1 MTDRLHEYKSLLV
14 LGLPILAGQLGN
26 IATGFADNIMLGHYD
41 TDALAAASF
50 CNNVFNLAILCSL
63 GFAYGLTP
71 TVSSLFARGAF
82 SRIGNVMRNAVL
94 FNVLYAVLIM
104 AAMGVMYLNLHRLGQ
119 PETLLPLMR
128 PYFVLCLVGL
138 LPLALF
144 NVMAQW
150 SYGIGNTAM
159 PMWIILGGNVINVVG
174 NWALI
179 YGNLGC
185 SEMGLIGAGIATL
198 TSRVL
203 CAAVICLIFL
213 LAKRYG
219 VYSRAARAGRLER
232 GTLAA
237 IWRTSVPVSMQL
249 TFETAAFSGAAIF
262 VGMLGKIELA
272 AFQIIVTVG
281 MLGFCVYYAIGAAVT
296 IRVARACGRRSAKQ
310 ALRSAWCGYHIL
322 LVAMVAAAM
331 IFGFGSKY
339 IMALFTNDPKVLAC
353 ALSVVVPLILYQT
366 GDATQV
372 TFANAL
378 RGTSKVTPMLW
389 IALVSYIV
397 VGLPS
402 TYVIGIKLG
411 YGLYGVVVSFSIS
424 LTLAAALYLL
434 YFRRAVRRL

>member
-1 MTDRLHEYKSLLV
+1 MTDRLHEYKRLLV

-82 SRIGNVMRNAVL
+82 ARIGNVMRNAVL
-94 FNVLYAVLIM
+94 FNVLYTVMIM
-104 AAMGVMYLNLHRLGQ
+104 VAMGVMYLNIHRLGQ
-119 PETLLPLMR
+119 PEALLPLMR

-138 LPLALF
+138 LPLAFF

-203 CAAVICLIFL
+203 CAGVICLIFL
-213 LAKRYG
+213 LAKRYR

-232 GTLAA
+232 RTLAA

-262 VGMLGKIELA
+262 VGMLGYRHRWHARFLRVLCHRRRGHHPRGACKRPS
-272 AFQIIVTVG
+272 VG
-281 MLGFCVYYAIGAAVT
+281 KTGPAV
-296 IRVARACGRRSAKQ
+296 
-310 ALRSAWCGYHIL
+310 
-322 LVAMVAAAM
+322 
-331 IFGFGSKY
+331 
-339 IMALFTNDPKVLAC
+339 
-353 ALSVVVPLILYQT
+353 
-366 GDATQV
+366 
-372 TFANAL
+372 
-378 RGTSKVTPMLW
+378 
-389 IALVSYIV
+389 
-397 VGLPS
+397 
-402 TYVIGIKLG
+402 
-411 YGLYGVVVSFSIS
+411 GVV
-424 LTLAAALYLL
+424 
-434 YFRRAVRRL
+434 RLPYPACRHGGGRNDIRLRQQIHHGTFHKRP